1 MLYFS
6 FSFQKRS
13 FLWVLLPFVMSS
25 HLNCPC
31 LSNLFFFLLVS
42 RCCCCCCRCRFVLP
56 CHRLVRRVLCKPRC
70 FYYYYYLLCRFSF
83 PHLRFHLISPLV
95 IFFFSFFFLSLL
107 VMVLLN
113 STWVLSL
120 KTHFTQFV
128 KKKKTRNACLI
139 QAYERRGVHNT
150 RTCSSSP
157 EGAAW
162 GGTEQAYSGGD
173 VWLLQLPCHCRAG
186 VWRRN
191 VEEVK

>member
-1 MLYFS
+1 M
-6 FSFQKRS
+6 
-13 FLWVLLPFVMSS
+13 LLPFVMSS

-56 CHRLVRRVLCKPRC
+56 CHRLVRRVLCKPSC

-95 IFFFSFFFLSLL
+95 IFFFSFFFSLSSSDGF
-107 VMVLLN
+107 VEQYMSFVLKDALYAIR
-113 STWVLSL
+113 
-120 KTHFTQFV
+120 K

-157 EGAAW
+157 EGAA
-162 GGTEQAYSGGD
+162 
-173 VWLLQLPCHCRAG
+173 
-186 VWRRN
+186 
-191 VEEVK
+191 